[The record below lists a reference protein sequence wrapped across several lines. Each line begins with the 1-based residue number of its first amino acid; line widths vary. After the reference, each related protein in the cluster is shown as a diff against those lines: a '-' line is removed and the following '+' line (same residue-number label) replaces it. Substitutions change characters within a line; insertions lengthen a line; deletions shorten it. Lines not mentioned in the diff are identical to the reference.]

1 VDDSELPSSMSL
13 FISHSNSRTV
23 SRSSTPRDFTSR
35 EKSSISEDGSI
46 SVKVVHDMSIILL
59 RAQRNISFAELRAKV
74 YDKFVQ
80 QEGVPLS
87 ISFALAF
94 LPPTPIDCS
103 KPRSRSRSSSMSAVE
118 RPDPTHMRFISS
130 EHEWQHV
137 IASIGRGKLT
147 LRAIGDQGT
156 V

>member
-1 VDDSELPSSMSL
+1 VDESSVSL

-35 EKSSISEDGSI
+35 EKSNISEDGSI

-59 RAQRNISFAELRAKV
+59 RTQRNISFAELRAKV

-87 ISFALAF
+87 TFFTLAF
-94 LPPTPIDCS
+94 LPPAPIDYS
-103 KPRSRSRSSSMSAVE
+103 KPQPRPQSSSMSAVG
-118 RPDPTHMRFISS
+118 RPNLAHMRFISS

-137 IASIGRGKLT
+137 IASTGRGKLT
-147 LRAIGDQGT
+147 LRAIGDQGI
-156 V
+156 